1 MTDVEAIALVTR
13 LLKRDKLGTVQE
25 LVFSQSWEGKKYLDI
40 GIEKGYDLG
49 YIKDV
54 GSGLW

>member
-1 MTDVEAIALVTR
+1 MTEHEAIALATQ

-25 LVFSQSWEGKKYLDI
+25 LVFKQSWAGNKYSDI
-40 GIEKGYDLG
+40 SGYDLG

-54 GSGLW
+54 GSE